1 MWGVLEGVECTSVA
15 TFSVKDLYEY
25 KETILFHFVV
35 VGLNK

>member
-25 KETILFHFVV
+25 EEFVLFYRFD
-35 VGLNK
+35 